1 MKNRILKVLC
11 VFLPFLLFSFLFTVS
26 AFAKDA
32 SLSLDVSGM
41 LKAGKTFD
49 VTLSCGV
56 PVCAVQ
62 LDISYDTKMIDY
74 ASVKADSSDGT
85 VRYRKTDKGVSLIY
99 ASATAKSG
107 ALFIC
112 KFKALQNGES
122 AVLFSPV
129 SAAASGEEHIDI
141 DKSVTL
147 KLSVGNNASYQTAAS
162 PKASSSLSE
171 SGARSLSDSKSTP
184 DESVS
189 KELLDFH
196 DPYYPVIQ
204 KILITAGFVLLSA
217 AMLFLGIL
225 IGKRCRRKPDVEN
238 TDVTENNDNDKTES
252 PDNNEKS

>member
-32 SLSLDVSGM
+32 SLSLDVSGT

-49 VTLSCGV
+49 VTVSGNTAL
-56 PVCAVQ
+56 CAVQ
-62 LDISYDTKMIDY
+62 LDIGYDTEMIDY

-141 DKSVTL
+141 DKAITL
-147 KLSVGNNASYQTAAS
+147 KLSVGNNASYQTSTSPKKAAS
-162 PKASSSLSE
+162 SNTTSAL
-171 SGARSLSDSKSTP
+171 SLSDSKSTG

-189 KELLDFH
+189 KEILDFH
-196 DPYYPVIQ
+196 DPYFPVIQ

-217 AMLFLGIL
+217 ATLFIGIL
-225 IGKRCRRKPDVEN
+225 IGKRCRRKPDDEN
-238 TDVTENNDNDKTES
+238 TDMTENKDNDKTQP
-252 PDNNEKS
+252 PDHNEKS